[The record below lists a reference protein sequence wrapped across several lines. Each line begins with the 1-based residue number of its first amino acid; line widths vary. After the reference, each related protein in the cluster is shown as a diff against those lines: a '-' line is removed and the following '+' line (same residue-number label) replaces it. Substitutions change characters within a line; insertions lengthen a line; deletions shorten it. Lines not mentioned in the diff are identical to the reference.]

1 MAQTNVNIRM
11 DEATKRDFDYFC
23 KEIGISVS
31 AAFNL
36 FAKTVVREHRIPF
49 EISANIPNEE
59 TKEAIR
65 ESEHIA
71 AHPDEF
77 KSYTSVDD
85 LFKDILGEDDK
96 IA

>member
-1 MAQTNVNIRM
+1 MGQTNVNIRM
-11 DEATKRDFDYFC
+11 DEATKRSFEYFC

-36 FAKTVVREHRIPF
+36 FAKTVVRENRIPF

-65 ESEHIA
+65 EAEYIA
-71 AHPDEF
+71 AHPDEY
-77 KSYTSVDD
+77 KSYTSCDEM
-85 LFKDILGEDDK
+85 FNDILGEDE
-96 IA
+96 